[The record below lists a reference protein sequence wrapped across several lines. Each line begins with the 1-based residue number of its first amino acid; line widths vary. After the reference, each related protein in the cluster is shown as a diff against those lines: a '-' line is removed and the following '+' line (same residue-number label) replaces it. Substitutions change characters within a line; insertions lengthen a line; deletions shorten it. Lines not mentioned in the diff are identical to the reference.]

1 MLIIKFLAYGEK
13 HTGTCVNYDLATK
26 IGFFFVT
33 FYKKFFRAP
42 EKFPVDIANRFAGIV
57 KAMFSKFNGKTM
69 ERAFMETRDKAFNN
83 LSRMKFETAE
93 IRNIVP
99 LYWQFQEIE
108 KFKEFVEFKEF
119 EVFKC

>member
-13 HTGTCVNYDLATK
+13 HAGTCVNYNLATK
-26 IGFFFVT
+26 IGFLFVT

-42 EKFPVDIANRFAGIV
+42 EKFPVDITNRLAGIV
-57 KAMFSKFNGKTM
+57 KAMFSKLNGKAM
-69 ERAFMETRDKAFNN
+69 ERTLVKTSDKTFNN

-99 LYWQFQEIE
+99 LYWQF
-108 KFKEFVEFKEF
+108 
-119 EVFKC
+119 